1 MEVNKVASIRKRNG
15 LWQAQVRS
23 RKLGSTS
30 KSFHKKSDAVA
41 WAKVQEA
48 MMQTGEWKPKDKRYS
63 TIGDLIRTYLIKA
76 TPKKKGAE
84 PETRRLNRL
93 LKETSL
99 MQIKLDEAQPHHFA
113 SYRDKRIKDGNRA
126 CQYDLSILRSAWNT
140 ARIEWGW
147 DLGDNPLTLIR
158 FPKSN
163 PPRERRLKQGEYER
177 LRAACSETKVW
188 YLWPMIE
195 IAVETCM
202 RRGEILGLEWK
213 HIDFA
218 RSKALLPSTKN
229 GRSRWVPL
237 PSKVIDLLKTLP
249 RENERVFPI
258 TDVAVRQ
265 SWDRLRKRAG
275 IIDLTFHDLRHE
287 GISRQFE
294 SGLNIAQVM
303 AISGHQTASQ
313 LFRYIQLADTDPINM

>member
-1 MEVNKVASIRKRNG
+1 MASIRKRNG

-30 KSFHKKSDAVA
+30 KSFHRKSDAVA

-63 TIGDLIRTYLIKA
+63 TIGDLIQTYLFKA
-76 TPKKKGAE
+76 TPNKKGAG
-84 PETRRLNRL
+84 PETRRLKRL
-93 LKETSL
+93 LNETSL
-99 MQIKLDEAQPHHFA
+99 MQIKLDDAQPHHFA
-113 SYRDKRIKDGNRA
+113 TFRDKRLKDGSRA
-126 CQYDLSILRSAWNT
+126 CQYDLVLMRAAWNT

-158 FPKSN
+158 FPKNN
-163 PPRERRLKQGEYER
+163 PPRERRLKCGEYER
-177 LRAACSETKVW
+177 LMAASAETKVW

-195 IAVETCM
+195 IAIETCM
-202 RRGEILGLEWK
+202 RRGEILSLEWA
-213 HIDFA
+213 HIDLE

-237 PSKVIDLLKTLP
+237 SAKVISILTSLP
-249 RENERVFPI
+249 QDDERVFPT

-265 SWDRLRKRAG
+265 AWDRLRKRAG
-275 IIDLTFHDLRHE
+275 ITDLKFHDLRHE
-287 GISRQFE
+287 SISRQFE
-294 SGLNIAQVM
+294 SGLSIPQVM

-313 LFRYIQLADTDPINM
+313 LFRYIQLAETDPVNM

>member
-1 MEVNKVASIRKRNG
+1 MASIRKRNG

-23 RKLGSTS
+23 RKIGSIS
-30 KSFHKKSDAVA
+30 KSFHKKTDAIA

-63 TIGDLIRTYLIKA
+63 TIGDLIRTYLLKA
-76 TPKKKGAE
+76 TPNKKGAA

-93 LKETSL
+93 LKETPL
-99 MQIKLDEAQPHHFA
+99 MQIKLDEAKPHHFA
-113 SYRDKRIKDGNRA
+113 TFRDHRLKDGNRA
-126 CQYDLSILRSAWNT
+126 CQYDLVLLRAAWNT

-147 DLGDNPLTLIR
+147 ELGDNPLTLIR

-163 PPRERRLKQGEYER
+163 PPRERRLKPGEYER
-177 LRAACSETKVW
+177 LMAASAETKVW

-195 IAVETCM
+195 IAIETCM
-202 RRGEILGLEWK
+202 RRGEILSLEWK
-213 HIDFA
+213 HIDFE

-237 PSKVIDLLKTLP
+237 SLKVNILLDKLP
-249 RENERVFPI
+249 KDHDRLFPI

-275 IIDLTFHDLRHE
+275 ITDLTFHDLRHE

-294 SGLNIAQVM
+294 SGLSISQVM
-303 AISGHQTASQ
+303 AISGHQTAGQ
-313 LFRYIQLADTDPINM
+313 LFRYIQLNDFDPINM

>member
-1 MEVNKVASIRKRNG
+1 MASIRKRNG

-76 TPKKKGAE
+76 TPNKKGAE
-84 PETRRLNRL
+84 PEARRLNRL
-93 LKETSL
+93 LKETAL
-99 MQIKLDEAQPHHFA
+99 MQIELDDAQPHHFA
-113 SYRDKRIKDGNRA
+113 TFRDKRLQDGNRA
-126 CQYDLSILRSAWNT
+126 CQYDLVLLRAAWNT

-147 DLGDNPLTLIR
+147 DLSDNPLALIR
-158 FPKSN
+158 FPKNN
-163 PPRERRLKQGEYER
+163 PPRERRLKRGEYER
-177 LRAACSETKVW
+177 LMTACSETKVW

-195 IAVETCM
+195 IAIETCM
-202 RRGEILGLEWK
+202 RRGEILSLEWT
-213 HIDFA
+213 HVDLE
-218 RSKALLPSTKN
+218 RSKAFLPSTKN

-237 PSKVIDLLKTLP
+237 SAKVISILTSLP
-249 RENERVFPI
+249 QDDERVFPI

-265 SWDRLRKRAG
+265 AWDRLRKRVG
-275 IIDLTFHDLRHE
+275 ITDLTFHDLRHE
-287 GISRQFE
+287 AISRQFE
-294 SGLNIAQVM
+294 SGLSIPHVM
-303 AISGHQTASQ
+303 AISGHKTVSQ
-313 LFRYIQLADTDPINM
+313 LFRYIQT

>member
-1 MEVNKVASIRKRNG
+1 MASIRKRNG

-30 KSFHKKSDAVA
+30 KSFHRKSDAVA

-63 TIGDLIRTYLIKA
+63 TIGDLIQTYLLKA
-76 TPKKKGAE
+76 TPNKKGAE

-99 MQIKLDEAQPHHFA
+99 MQIKLDDAKPHHFA
-113 SYRDKRIKDGNRA
+113 TFRDKRLKDGNRA
-126 CQYDLSILRSAWNT
+126 CQYDLVLLRAAWNT

-147 DLGDNPLTLIR
+147 DLRDNPLTLIR

-163 PPRERRLKQGEYER
+163 PPRERRLKQGEYEK
-177 LRAACSETKVW
+177 LMTACTDTKVW

-195 IAVETCM
+195 IAIETCM

-213 HIDFA
+213 YIDVE
-218 RSKALLPSTKN
+218 RSKALLPNTKN

-237 PSKVIDLLKTLP
+237 TPKVMELLERLP
-249 RENERVFPI
+249 KEDYRVFPI

-265 SWDRLRKRAG
+265 SWDRLRRRAG
-275 IIDLTFHDLRHE
+275 ITDLTFHDLRHE

-294 SGLNIAQVM
+294 SGLSIPQVM

-313 LFRYIQLADTDPINM
+313 LFRYIQLVDADPVNM

>member
-1 MEVNKVASIRKRNG
+1 MASIRKRNG

-23 RKLGSTS
+23 RKHGSTS
-30 KSFHKKSDAVA
+30 KSFHKKADAIA

-48 MMQTGEWKPKDKRYS
+48 MMQTGEWKPKNKRYS

-76 TPKKKGAE
+76 TPIKKGAE

-93 LKETSL
+93 LQETTL
-99 MQIKLDEAQPHHFA
+99 MQIKLDDAQPHHFA
-113 SYRDKRIKDGNRA
+113 TFRDKRLQDGNRA
-126 CQYDLSILRSAWNT
+126 CQYDLVLLRAAWNT

-158 FPKSN
+158 FPKNN
-163 PPRERRLKQGEYER
+163 PPRERRLKRGEYER
-177 LRAACSETKVW
+177 LMAACTETRVW

-195 IAVETCM
+195 IAIATCM

-213 HIDFA
+213 HIDVE
-218 RSKALLPSTKN
+218 RSKALLPNTKN

-237 PSKVIDLLKTLP
+237 TPQIMELLERLP
-249 RENERVFPI
+249 KEDYRVFPI

-265 SWDRLRKRAG
+265 SWDRLRRRAR
-275 IIDLTFHDLRHE
+275 ITDLTFHDLRHE

-294 SGLNIAQVM
+294 SGLSIPQVM

-313 LFRYIQLADTDPINM
+313 LFRYIQLVDADPVNM